1 MENEKVRF
9 VMEQTYCGPKVGSSR
24 EGFNYKHVSQ
34 ILNGYE
40 RRNEIQI
47 WRISYSMVL
56 CTDWIFFVILIIC
69 SYVLKEDDGVIS
81 AYKHRMSNNFF
92 ITKQPYNI
100 RCGLFPIPIN
110 NVSVTWHGSHFIQ
123 LHPRCQPYFYYW
135 IVLWYITSI
144 TQVSHLLNTLCS
156 FWW

>member
-24 EGFNYKHVSQ
+24 ERFNYKHVSQ

-47 WRISYSMVL
+47 WRFSFSMVL

-69 SYVLKEDDGVIS
+69 SYVLREDDGVIS

-92 ITKQPYNI
+92 ITKKTLQHSM
-100 RCGLFPIPIN
+100 RLIPD
-110 NVSVTWHGSHFIQ
+110 THK
-123 LHPRCQPYFYYW
+123 
-135 IVLWYITSI
+135 
-144 TQVSHLLNTLCS
+144 
-156 FWW
+156 